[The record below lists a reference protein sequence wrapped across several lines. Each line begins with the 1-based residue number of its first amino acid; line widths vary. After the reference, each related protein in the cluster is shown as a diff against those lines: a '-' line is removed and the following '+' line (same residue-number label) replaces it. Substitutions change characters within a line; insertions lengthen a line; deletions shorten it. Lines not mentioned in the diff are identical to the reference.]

1 MKTITLECSS
11 CGKSFERVLKEYKRT
26 NVKGGRKPY
35 CSLEC
40 SGNANHE
47 HLKATQWTSENAP
60 RGNRWEKDEYSP
72 FREYM
77 RRIRNRKRDRDKEVD
92 VDKEYLKEVFEQ
104 QKSICIYSGAALEH
118 CDYSSKGKSNPLTT
132 ASVDRIDSSKGY
144 VKGNIQFTSIV
155 CNHAKN
161 GMSDTE
167 MKEWIKLVRSD
178 KNKD

>member
-11 CGKSFERVLKEYKRT
+11 CGKSFERVLKEYRRT

-35 CSLEC
+35 CSLKC
-40 SGNANHE
+40 SGKKNTS
-47 HLKATQWTSENAP
+47 HLEKWTSENNP
-60 RGNRWEKDEYSP
+60 RGKRWEKDEYSP
-72 FREYM
+72 FREHM
-77 RRIRNRKRDRDKEVD
+77 RRIKNRKRDRGREVD

-104 QKSICIYSGAALEH
+104 QKGVCIYSGVALEH
-118 CDYSSKGKSNPLTT
+118 SSKGKSNSLTT

-167 MKEWIKLVRSD
+167 MKEWIKLVRS
-178 KNKD
+178 KINYV

>member
-47 HLKATQWTSENAP
+47 HLKVTQWTSENAP
-60 RGNRWEKDEYSP
+60 RGKGKPFKKDEYSP
-72 FREYM
+72 YREHM
-77 RRIRNRKRDRDKEVD
+77 RRVKNRQRDRGREVD
-92 VDKEYLKEVFEQ
+92 IDKEYLKEIFEQ
-104 QKSICIYSGAALEH
+104 QKGVCIYSGVELEH
-118 CDYSSKGKSNPLTT
+118 REGVGVSGKSNPLTA
-132 ASVDRIDSSKGY
+132 ASLDRIDSSKGY
-144 VKGNIQFTSIV
+144 IKGNVQFISIV

-161 GMSDTE
+161 GMSDKQ
-167 MKEWIKLVRSD
+167 MREWIEIVK
-178 KNKD
+178 K